1 MLGRMDSEP
10 VTLLTKAIL
19 LDGVRRGA
27 RTIELR
33 DTGFAVRLMYFAEGM
48 WVEGMT
54 IPAKL
59 HAPVVET
66 LAGFA
71 AINPQRRSKGGFEL
85 IVGAANVRYQFDL
98 ELRGPTTFQVSVRKV
113 SLPN

>member
-1 MLGRMDSEP
+1 MDSEPP

-19 LDGVRRGA
+19 LDGVKRGA

-33 DTGFAVRLMYFAEGM
+33 DTGFAVRLMYFAEGV
-48 WVEGMT
+48 WIEGMT
-54 IPAKL
+54 IPDQL
-59 HAPVVET
+59 HAPVVEI

-71 AINPQRRSKGGFEL
+71 AINPQRRSRGTFDL
-85 IVGAANVRYQFDL
+85 IIGAAKIRYHFEL

-113 SLPN
+113 SLAN